1 MNKLFVSVF
10 TCLSVGIL
18 GSFFTNP
25 NISSWYQYLNKP
37 SFSPPNWLFA
47 PVWTILYILMG
58 ISVSLIWQ
66 KKKPIKLF
74 FIHLFLNFLWS
85 VIFFGLRSPMFA
97 FFEITILWILIFT
110 LIKNYWKINKTAS
123 ILLWPY
129 LAWVSFASIL
139 NFAVWQLN

>member
-1 MNKLFVSVF
+1 
-10 TCLSVGIL
+10 
-18 GSFFTNP
+18 
-25 NISSWYQYLNKP
+25 
-37 SFSPPNWLFA
+37 
-47 PVWTILYILMG
+47 MG